1 MEFRLEFEPKP
12 LSPKIILA
20 DNIMLL
26 GSCFTEH
33 MNEKFCQYKFNT
45 LQNPHGVLFN
55 PISISNA
62 IKAYKNLCLVD
73 HESLFFHQGLW
84 NHWSFHSSRSKT
96 EALDS
101 IDFMNKNINAGN
113 EFLKKADWLI
123 ITFGSSFV
131 YEIDENQVVANCH
144 KIPANKFNKRMLQ
157 IDEIVANYGSLI
169 TELKEFNPNL
179 KIIFT
184 VSPVRHSRE
193 GFVENNRSKS
203 VLILSIEKLIATYP
217 DCHYFPSYELVI
229 DDLRD
234 YRFYA
239 EDMVHPNYLAT
250 QYVWE
255 KFAGSC
261 IDGKSREIF
270 KELDQLNN
278 AVKHRPLHPN
288 SEEHKK
294 FLAKFGSIVDSLS
307 HRFPSLNFQFE
318 KEFFT
323 N

>member
-1 MEFRLEFEPKP
+1 MDFRLEFDPKP
-12 LSPKIILA
+12 LFQKIAIE
-20 DNIMLL
+20 DSIMLM

-33 MNEKFCQYKFNT
+33 MHEKFYKYKFNA

-55 PISISNA
+55 PTSISNA
-62 IKAYKNLCLVD
+62 ILAYKNLDLVEK
-73 HESLFFHQGLW
+73 ESLFLNQGLW

-96 EALDS
+96 YALEAA
-101 IDFMNKNINAGN
+101 DFMNQNIKAGYN
-113 EFLKKADWLI
+113 FLKKADWLI
-123 ITFGSSFV
+123 ITFGSAFV
-131 YEIDENQVVANCH
+131 YEINKHGVVANCH

-157 IDEIVANYGSLI
+157 VDEIVESYGSMI
-169 TELKEFNPNL
+169 NEIKEFNPNL

-193 GFVENNRSKS
+193 GFVENNRSKAA
-203 VLILSIEKLIATYP
+203 LILSIDKLVSTYLN
-217 DCHYFPSYELVI
+217 CYYFPSYELVI

-255 KFAGSC
+255 KFAVSC

-270 KELDQLNN
+270 KELDHLNN
-278 AVKHRPLHPN
+278 ALKHRPLHPD

-294 FLAKFGSIVDSLS
+294 FLLKFASVVESLKQ
-307 HRFPSLNFQFE
+307 RFPTLDFQFE
-318 KEFFT
+318 KQFFS

>member
-1 MEFRLEFEPKP
+1 
-12 LSPKIILA
+12 
-20 DNIMLL
+20 
-26 GSCFTEH
+26 
-33 MNEKFCQYKFNT
+33 
-45 LQNPHGVLFN
+45 
-55 PISISNA
+55 
-62 IKAYKNLCLVD
+62 
-73 HESLFFHQGLW
+73 
-84 NHWSFHSSRSKT
+84 
-96 EALDS
+96 
-101 IDFMNKNINAGN
+101 
-113 EFLKKADWLI
+113 
-123 ITFGSSFV
+123 
-131 YEIDENQVVANCH
+131 
-144 KIPANKFNKRMLQ
+144 MLQ